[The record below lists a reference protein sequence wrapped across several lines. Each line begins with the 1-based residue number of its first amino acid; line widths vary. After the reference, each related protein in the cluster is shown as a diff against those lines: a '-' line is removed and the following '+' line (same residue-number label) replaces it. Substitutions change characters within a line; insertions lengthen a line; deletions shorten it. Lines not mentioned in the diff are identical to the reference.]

1 MLNNSMLE
9 KNKFTVV
16 TVILLIGAISWII
29 YQNRTIPKT
38 GYILIQDVYNEFELK
53 KEMEKKYLQAK
64 NARDKIL
71 DSLAFEVKIIA
82 NKIQAEQEKNKAT
95 IDHFNLKRDEY
106 FQRKQSYDEDNA
118 ALTKQYDQEILTQLN
133 QYIKDYAEA
142 NHYTYVFGNDGNGS
156 LLYGIETLNITKEV
170 SAFVNNKYKG
180 L

>member
-1 MLNNSMLE
+1 MLA
-9 KNKFTVV
+9 KNKFTLL
-16 TVILLIGAISWII
+16 TILLLIGAISWIV
-29 YQNRTIPKT
+29 YQNRSIPKT
-38 GYILIQDVYNEFELK
+38 GYILIQDVYNGFEMK
-53 KEMEKKYLQAK
+53 KQMEKKYLQTK

-82 NKIQAEQEKNKAT
+82 NKIKVEEEKNKAT
-95 IDHFNLKRDEY
+95 IDNFNLKRDEY
-106 FQRKQSYDEDNA
+106 FQRKQNFDEDNT

-133 QYIKDYAEA
+133 QYIKDYAEE

-170 SAFVNNKYKG
+170 SAFVNDKYKG